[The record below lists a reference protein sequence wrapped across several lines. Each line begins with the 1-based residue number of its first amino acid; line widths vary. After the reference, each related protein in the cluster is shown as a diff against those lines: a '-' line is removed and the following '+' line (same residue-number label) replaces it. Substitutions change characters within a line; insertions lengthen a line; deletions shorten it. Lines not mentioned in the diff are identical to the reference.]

1 MVFCEFPSPKYT
13 YMYMYVRLGSSSA
26 GVRQA
31 TVQRSLIYD
40 THRYDIYSWSDTSVF
55 SSIIKKK
62 HITHII
68 ETNSVT
74 YRDIY
79 LIPADVRVAV
89 LEDYSM
95 TPGHQDIQ

>member
-26 GVRQA
+26 GVGQA

-40 THRYDIYSWSDTSVF
+40 THRYDIYSWSDTLVF
-55 SSIIKKK
+55 SFIIKKK
-62 HITHII
+62 HIIHNI
-68 ETNSVT
+68 ETNSD
-74 YRDIY
+74 RDIH

>member
-1 MVFCEFPSPKYT
+1 MVLCEFPSPKYT

-40 THRYDIYSWSDTSVF
+40 TVF
-55 SSIIKKK
+55 SSIKKK
-62 HITHII
+62 HITHIM

-74 YRDIY
+74 DRDIY